1 MAKRHMKRCST
12 SPIIR
17 EMQIKT
23 TVRYYLTHW
32 SECAS
37 LKSLQTNAGEKREP
51 STPLVG
57 IQVGA
62 ATWKTVW
69 RFPRK
74 QKIELPYDSAIAFLG
89 IYPDRIK

>member
-1 MAKRHMKRCST
+1 MANRDMKRCST

-37 LKSLQTNAGEKREP
+37 LKSLQTNAGGDVEKKKAFYTVGGN
-51 STPLVG
+51 SKLMQPL
-57 IQVGA
+57 
-62 ATWKTVW
+62 WKTVQ
-69 RFPRK
+69 RFLKKSKTRV
-74 QKIELPYDSAIAFLG
+74 AI
-89 IYPDRIK
+89 